1 MKRRTSSLTFAAN
14 SRRVVLD
21 VGEFHDRVTV
31 GMFEHCR
38 ICRGKVAA
46 SICVSL
52 CDDFDV
58 GMDAVLARSSQNNYP
73 ILCGNMPAAQTV
85 YQRSF
90 GCLDT
95 PQEVSPAV
103 DC

>member
-1 MKRRTSSLTFAAN
+1 MFAAN

-21 VGEFHDRVTV
+21 VGEFQDRVTV

-38 ICRGKVAA
+38 ICRGKVAE
-46 SICVSL
+46 SICVSR

-58 GMDAVLARSSQNNYP
+58 GMDGVLARSSQNHYP
-73 ILCGNMPAAQTV
+73 ISFGNMPAARSV

-90 GCLDT
+90 VWLVT
-95 PQEVSPAV
+95 PQEVCQEA